1 MRCQIN
7 EHLTHNCIYCSFQH
21 AYFKLPEICF
31 LSTFTIKLWENKW
44 DSTLLPNFLFY
55 HSFIDI
61 FCELTQERNIFHLN
75 NNNNLPSKSFERKL
89 IKIRYR
95 KREVLSAKSQKL
107 QRTEN
112 WKKYK
117 EQIQTKYFSSNLKTR
132 LNHLI
137 FLAIL
142 KIYKPPLRNK
152 VPTTLRAGGHLKFGS
167 ELTICL
173 NQASC
178 LC

>member
-1 MRCQIN
+1 MLIMMNKKIIISTLTECRLTQNQYQYCQKRINSILIKRTMRCQIN

-21 AYFKLPEICF
+21 ASFKLPEIRF

-44 DSTLLPNFLFY
+44 HSILLPNFFLY

-61 FCELTQERNIFHLN
+61 FCELIQERNIFHLN

-95 KREVLSAKSQKL
+95 KREVLSIKYQKL

-117 EQIQTKYFSSNLKTR
+117 EQI
-132 LNHLI
+132 
-137 FLAIL
+137 
-142 KIYKPPLRNK
+142 
-152 VPTTLRAGGHLKFGS
+152 
-167 ELTICL
+167 
-173 NQASC
+173 
-178 LC
+178 